1 MARQSPSLMKRT
13 SSKPGSERRRS
24 TSSGESGLSIVRA
37 ISALPPGRFR
47 ETAIVAMFT
56 EDGVFEMGPRV
67 VSGRAELEDF
77 YGAVSASPPIPFIQN
92 HVIELAGD
100 GARGTCS
107 VEIRLVQDGEAYTAA
122 GWYEDTYRRVDGS
135 WRFARRDFHVF
146 HWVPLKKGW
155 G

>member
-1 MARQSPSLMKRT
+1 MA
-13 SSKPGSERRRS
+13 S
-24 TSSGESGLSIVRA
+24 TEQRIQELEDREA
-37 ISALPPGRFR
+37 IR
-47 ETAIVAMFT
+47 ELTARYCHAVARGDGTAIVAMFT
-56 EDGVFEMGPRV
+56 DDGVFQMEPRA

>member
-1 MARQSPSLMKRT
+1 MTGTEQRLQELEDREAIRELTARYCHAVA
-13 SSKPGSERRRS
+13 
-24 TSSGESGLSIVRA
+24 SGDG
-37 ISALPPGRFR
+37 P
-47 ETAIVAMFT
+47 AIVAMFT
-56 EDGVFEMGPRV
+56 DDGVFEMGPRV